1 MKKNRKTI
9 FLVVICSLVS
19 FLIGTEV
26 GTPVLSEALL
36 GGDIAKARKSRVAVA
51 QKKLDTFRDQLLADT
66 AKCNETVAMLT
77 VMNSSVKYVNSL
89 ISDALTLG
97 KKYPELQEAVKSL
110 EGAQECAKNS
120 LENSEK
126 ALLSLNN
133 LLAGKEEQ
141 DVEPFDQAIKNASVS
156 YLLTQ
161 QKAQAGKEF
170 MEAATEI
177 LKAKKDSDQE
187 LAALH
192 DLWACYYAL
201 DSYISGNKKDVE
213 YWENYSAFLSNE
225 GLAVC
230 MQNAQLLSSL
240 KPVVNLNLLADY
252 ADVTRN
258 SASVKV
264 KDLVSQNSFCGLNA
278 VENGLQINTD
288 AASTMLKNSG
298 VEHVSLKSTGLY
310 NIPLS
315 SKDMLGFYFI
325 FF

>member
-51 QKKLDTFRDQLLADT
+51 QKKLDTFREQLLADT

-133 LLAGKEEQ
+133 LLFGKEEQ
-141 DVEPFDQAIKNASVS
+141 DVEPFDQAVKNASVS

-201 DSYISGNKKDVE
+201 DSYISAKYVTEDGMSMDVREEQPWYLEVTDYQLFAVYTVKKWIGY
-213 YWENYSAFLSNE
+213 YW
-225 GLAVC
+225 
-230 MQNAQLLSSL
+230 
-240 KPVVNLNLLADY
+240 
-252 ADVTRN
+252 
-258 SASVKV
+258 
-264 KDLVSQNSFCGLNA
+264 
-278 VENGLQINTD
+278 
-288 AASTMLKNSG
+288 
-298 VEHVSLKSTGLY
+298 
-310 NIPLS
+310 
-315 SKDMLGFYFI
+315 
-325 FF
+325 

>member
-19 FLIGTEV
+19 YILGTEI
-26 GTPVLSEALL
+26 GKPILSEALL
-36 GGDIAKARKSRVAVA
+36 GGDIAKARKSRIAVA
-51 QKKLDTFRDQLLADT
+51 DKKLDTFREQLLADT

-133 LLAGKEEQ
+133 LLFGKEEQ
-141 DVEPFDQAIKNASVS
+141 DVEPFDQAVKNASVS

-170 MEAATEI
+170 MEAATEV
-177 LKAKKDSDQE
+177 LKRKKDSDQE

-201 DSYISGNKKDVE
+201 DSYISSNKKDVE

-225 GLAVC
+225 NLAAC
-230 MQNAQLLSSL
+230 MKNAQSLSSV
-240 KPVVNLNLLADY
+240 KSAVNLNLLADY

-315 SKDMLGFYFI
+315 SKDMLGYF
-325 FF
+325 FFFF